1 MIESSLGG
9 GPPLKW
15 HSFKMILDPQIH
27 AGVRKTVRYDGCLTV
42 PPGGPGG
49 VVNLNPS
56 DPRSKM
62 PPALVRW
69 KRLECMELSVPRFKI
84 DENYVGDPPPVE
96 VTVENLNDNVDQTFL
111 ERMIRKFGNIEE
123 LEIYYHPV
131 RRKHLGLA
139 RIVFEL
145 VRSAKNCVKEL
156 HGKSV
161 MGKQL
166 NCYVDPFFASAK
178 KMYAELTTEKKQ
190 EEPPP
195 IPTNDQSPSNKRN
208 LNNPY
213 YSRDRATTLDYA
225 LERSNSYEGDRN
237 EERSYYDYHAPL
249 PQQPSSSQQ
258 SQHTPSH
265 LHHSHASY
273 PPPPSG
279 SHGSIETH
287 AAYNSMPMEYWQH
300 PSSVYPNTPQDQGT
314 PSSMETP
321 LSQTEGVVP
330 NEDEDLHDSNQK
342 MDLDTRLKLL
352 MKKGSGS
359 GLIPAFLLNE
369 LNSEE
374 EEEEEDKTE
383 KVPTDVDLRTNG
395 IDPFKNPEPIQPELS
410 RPPSPFISVEAYE
423 SSSIAW
429 QESKKR
435 ASNILAQN
443 IHVNVQNSQKDTSS
457 CINNG
462 THPSSGKRPT
472 SRESDQMSLSS
483 LSSGDDKIMQQ
494 QQASGVYP
502 SMASC
507 LPYPPPGS
515 APFTF
520 TYSGG
525 WGFDPYTQQWTMHGP
540 VMPPLPGYPPQGIP
554 PPPLPF
560 EAENEIE
567 NRKNNLNNKINL
579 TDQYR
584 KLLDESVDVFVRD
597 LKRTIR
603 RDMSKKIGETFAFN
617 LYDEWWQSKENEL
630 KNKRIKSKEKR
641 PSSTKPLAE
650 SNKLINSSTCEENSE
665 IPKAEDLT
673 SIFDKQRDLSG
684 VANSGGSFGAGGS
697 LGFGFRGSIPKL
709 PSFKIKPTE
718 KKRSDSSDDDS
729 SRKIDDD
736 YLSRRRRREERHR
749 RRREEEKR
757 RRSTKDKSQDS
768 SSQRHRSRSRDKS
781 SSSRKTSSS
790 KVGKSSKNERRR
802 EREIRRDK
810 RLKDKSGEEISE
822 TIPSGVNKENKSETS
837 ISELALSKEEETSFP
852 SLKSKSQTIYT
863 SSSDNEQEIEK
874 ESTKN
879 VKDGNNLETT
889 VDKIEKNV
897 SKKKTVVCS
906 SSEVNEASLDDKSV
920 PNIESSSESDYSEE
934 KENKFNSKKL
944 SRKIDKIS
952 LKSKKKQD
960 VKVSSESSSFSSDQG
975 QESLPST
982 KKPSTTALAT
992 QKFESSTDSALED
1005 KQSPPHIIDHC
1016 YAAVPPKDPDSSSK
1030 KRQNSFAEDFA
1041 NDHGYT
1047 KPRSPSPVPT
1057 PDPAPPPLKEKKPK
1071 PLNQIKTSTSS
1082 ADTKWS
1088 LRDPKEQFEVVY
1100 RFLTHGLD
1108 LEDLRYLKSCYEMML
1123 NQHSNNKNM
1132 MWMNDT
1138 HWVDHPVTDLGTA
1151 PPNKRRRKDDFSKM
1165 HTSGSCRTEGYYK
1178 MDPREKMRTKYHLH
1192 RDPNSLIINKI
1203 TNLEG
1208 AATRGKIVSAQNLSR
1223 EARNNQR
1230 RQLAVLGDDALNS
1243 DLLKF
1248 NQLKFRRKQMT
1259 FGKSAIHDWGLFAME
1274 DIGADEMVIE
1284 YVGSVIR
1291 PVLSDVRENRY
1302 EKQGIGSSYL
1312 FRIDSEYVVD
1322 ATKCGNLARFI
1333 NHSCDPNCY
1342 AKIITIDGEKKI
1354 VIYSRQPIA
1363 FGEEITYD
1371 YKFPIEDEKIRC
1383 LCGSKNC
1390 RKYLN

>member
-1 MIESSLGG
+1 
-9 GPPLKW
+9 
-15 HSFKMILDPQIH
+15 
-27 AGVRKTVRYDGCLTV
+27 
-42 PPGGPGG
+42 
-49 VVNLNPS
+49 
-56 DPRSKM
+56 
-62 PPALVRW
+62 
-69 KRLECMELSVPRFKI
+69 
-84 DENYVGDPPPVE
+84 
-96 VTVENLNDNVDQTFL
+96 
-111 ERMIRKFGNIEE
+111 
-123 LEIYYHPV
+123 
-131 RRKHLGLA
+131 
-139 RIVFEL
+139 
-145 VRSAKNCVKEL
+145 
-156 HGKSV
+156 

-213 YSRDRATTLDYA
+213 YSRDRATTPLTT
-225 LERSNSYEGDRN
+225 LLKEVILMKVTGMRN
-237 EERSYYDYHAPL
+237 DLTMITMLPL

-265 LHHSHASY
+265 LHHSHVSY

-287 AAYNSMPMEYWQH
+287 AAYN
-300 PSSVYPNTPQDQGT
+300 NQGT

-330 NEDEDLHDSNQK
+330 NEDEDLHDS
-342 MDLDTRLKLL
+342 
-352 MKKGSGS
+352 SGS

-540 VMPPLPGYPPQGIP
+540 VMPPLPGYPPQ
-554 PPPLPF
+554 
-560 EAENEIE
+560 
-567 NRKNNLNNKINL
+567 
-579 TDQYR
+579 DQYR

-697 LGFGFRGSIPKL
+697 LG
-709 PSFKIKPTE
+709 
-718 KKRSDSSDDDS
+718 DDDS

-749 RRREEEKR
+749 RRRGR
-757 RRSTKDKSQDS
+757 RKA
-768 SSQRHRSRSRDKS
+768 
-781 SSSRKTSSS
+781 SS
-790 KVGKSSKNERRR
+790 KVLKTKVRTHLLNAIGLGLGTSLVRPE
-802 EREIRRDK
+802 K
-810 RLKDKSGEEISE
+810 RLLVKLESHQRMKGAE
-822 TIPSGVNKENKSETS
+822 NKNKSETS

-906 SSEVNEASLDDKSV
+906 SSESRLHFLLING
-920 PNIESSSESDYSEE
+920 
-934 KENKFNSKKL
+934 KKVYHQL
-944 SRKIDKIS
+944 RSP
-952 LKSKKKQD
+952 LQLL
-960 VKVSSESSSFSSDQG
+960 F
-975 QESLPST
+975 
-982 KKPSTTALAT
+982 AT

-1088 LRDPKEQFEVVY
+1088 LRDPKEQFELLPINVVGKTI
-1100 RFLTHGLD
+1100 FLKCILLD
-1108 LEDLRYLKSCYEMML
+1108 LVVLRDIIK
-1123 NQHSNNKNM
+1123 
-1132 MWMNDT
+1132 WI
-1138 HWVDHPVTDLGTA
+1138 LG
-1151 PPNKRRRKDDFSKM
+1151 KKCEQSII
-1165 HTSGSCRTEGYYK
+1165 
-1178 MDPREKMRTKYHLH
+1178 LH

-1390 RKYLN
+1390 RKYLNYLSLNLYDNNGFISLNFSKNE